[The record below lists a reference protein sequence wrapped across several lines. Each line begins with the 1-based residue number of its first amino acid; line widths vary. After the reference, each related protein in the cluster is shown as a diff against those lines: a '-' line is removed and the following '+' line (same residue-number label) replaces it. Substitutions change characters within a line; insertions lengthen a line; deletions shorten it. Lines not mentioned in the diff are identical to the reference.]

1 MRWTA
6 IRSEK
11 DEPMKVLAV
20 LVGLGLCS
28 VAGAAQGVKCD
39 MQGYKAV
46 DGLRAE
52 AASGGVTLV
61 WRGEGQGEG
70 SQELRARFGVTDGKP
85 VVQELAAR
93 KAGGAWIVL
102 GKDLFPGFQVTT
114 GKRRMSK
121 TEKDILVRLGQDT
134 PENEERYKWNVFWDA
149 PLAVPGTDPSH
160 LMGPGRTEDEIKR
173 AAVSYKSDACS
184 VKTDGDRVTVT
195 FNGLTLGLFAG
206 DLEFTVYKGSNLLRQ
221 EAVASTDAKDV
232 AFIYKAGLKG
242 FRITD
247 STKVVWRDT
256 SQVWQ
261 EQDFGGD
268 VNEQPVNVQA
278 RNRVEILE
286 TGGGSLGVFPPPHK
300 FFFARE
306 NEVNLGYV
314 FYRKD
319 NDSSFSLGVMQP
331 ERGEGYKPWGVTDEV
346 WKRRSGVARQQVLNY
361 ALYNAPPGTMQHM
374 PVYYYLSATGSHATD
389 EAVLK
394 YTHDDVY
401 KPVPGFKTVT
411 GHFHL
416 ELNEMVRDR
425 GTSDFQPT
433 WVPVFRGMGINV
445 VYLGDFHD
453 DSDQRD
459 AGPKRLPEQK
469 AYFEA
474 SRKLSDKNFLVMP
487 EEEVNSYFDGH
498 WYLMT
503 PKPVYFTHSADG
515 EKGRPFEEEVP
526 GYGKVYH
533 IGSADQMLKM
543 INETG
548 SIMWTAHPR
557 TKSSALFPDMYKDK
571 DFFLSDRFIGE
582 SWESLPVDQS
592 QKRLCEVRCFGLN
605 DEMSNWAPKPKF
617 MLAEGDTYMK
627 RPDDDTYPFLAIN
640 YLKLDKVPAW
650 NESWAPVV
658 EGLHAGNFFGTT
670 GEILFHDWKIEGS
683 GAKSVYTANVEYT
696 FPLDFAE
703 VVWSD
708 GTNVDRK
715 LVSLTDTTAFGT
727 KTLRIPFDATGKKWV
742 RLAVWDAAG
751 DGAWLQPVAVK

>member
-1 MRWTA
+1 
-6 IRSEK
+6 
-11 DEPMKVLAV
+11 MKTFAVVL
-20 LVGLGLCS
+20 GLGLVCA
-28 VAGAAQGVKCD
+28 AGAAQGVNCN

-46 DGLRAE
+46 DGLQATATR
-52 AASGGVTLV
+52 GGVTLA
-61 WRGEGQGEG
+61 WQGDAG
-70 SQELRARFGVTDGKP
+70 QELRAAFGLRDGQP
-85 VVQELAAR
+85 VVEELAAR
-93 KAGGAWIVL
+93 KAGGAWVVL
-102 GKDLFPGFQVTT
+102 GKDLQPEFQVTT
-114 GKRRMSK
+114 GRRRMSG
-121 TEKDILVRLGQDT
+121 TEKEILVRLHQDT

-149 PLAVPGTDPSH
+149 PLEVPGLDSSH
-160 LMGPGRTEDEIKR
+160 LVGPARTEDEIKR
-173 AAVSYKSDACS
+173 ATVSYKSDACK
-184 VKTDGDRVTVT
+184 VETDGDRVTVT

-206 DLEFTVYKGSNLLRQ
+206 DLEFTAYKGANLLRQ

-242 FRITD
+242 FAIKDD
-247 STKVVWRDT
+247 SKVVWRDT

-261 EQDFGGD
+261 EEDFGGD
-268 VNEQPVNVQA
+268 VNEGPVNVQA
-278 RNRVEILE
+278 RNRLE
-286 TGGGSLGVFPPPHK
+286 VLESGAGSLGIFPAPHK

-314 FYRKD
+314 YYRKD
-319 NDSSFSLGVMQP
+319 SAGEFSLGVMQP
-331 ERGEGYKPWGVTDEV
+331 EKGEGYKPWGVTDEV
-346 WKRRSGVARQQVLNY
+346 WNRRERVARQQVLNY

-394 YTHDDVY
+394 YTHDDTY

-425 GTSDFQPT
+425 GTADFQPT
-433 WVPVFRGMGINV
+433 WVPVFRGLGINV

-453 DSDQRD
+453 DSDPGD

-469 AYFEA
+469 DYFEA
-474 SRKLSDKNFLVMP
+474 ARKLSDKNFLVMP
-487 EEEVNSYFDGH
+487 EEEVNSYLDGH
-498 WYLMT
+498 WYMMN
-503 PKPVYFTHSADG
+503 PKPIYFTHTRERAAG
-515 EKGRPFEEEVP
+515 VPFEEDVP
-526 GYGKVYH
+526 GYGTVYH
-533 IGSADQMLKM
+533 LGSAADVLRFV
-543 INETG
+543 NETK
-548 SIMWTAHPR
+548 SIMWVAHPR

-571 DFFLSDRFIGE
+571 DFFLSDRFIGG
-582 SWESLPVDQS
+582 SWESLPADLS

-605 DEMSNWAPKPKF
+605 DEMSNWAPSPKF

-640 YLKLDKVPAW
+640 YVRMDKVPAW

-658 EGLHAGNFFGTT
+658 EGIHNGNFFGST

-683 GAKSVYTANVEYT
+683 GAKSVYTANIEYT

-715 LVSLTDTTAFGT
+715 IVSLTDTTQFG
-727 KTLRIPFDATGKKWV
+727 IPFDATGKKWV

-751 DGAWLQPVAVK
+751 DGAWTQPVAVK